1 MRSSLLVSFL
11 FIMALLMAVILA
23 VPSFKRKFK
32 EYFVTEHRTILGK
45 VVGKNPDGV
54 ENYVI
59 LKIKQKENIFVEI
72 YKEHPTTETLE
83 FLQKIDLG
91 QKKEGHFSFKGE
103 ATNLVFANIDEDEK
117 LEILVPV
124 FDADMTAR
132 LYTIKYNES
141 ILQFEIANSN

>member
-1 MRSSLLVSFL
+1 
-11 FIMALLMAVILA
+11 MAVVLA
-23 VPSFKRKFK
+23 VPSFKRKVK
-32 EYFVTEHRTILGK
+32 EYFVSEHRTILGK
-45 VVGKNPDGV
+45 VVGNLHSGSG
-54 ENYVI
+54 NYVI

-72 YKEHPTTETLE
+72 YKEDPQTETLE

-103 ATNLVFANIDEDEK
+103 ATNLVFTNIDDDEN

-124 FDADMTAR
+124 FDAEMTAR

-141 ILQFEIANSN
+141 ILQFEILNSN